1 MSSGTFVGR
10 MLGAKGTSQNT
21 PQTPAPIPTPILGR
35 EEGDAKKKA
44 AKRGGGRAST
54 QFAGNLM
61 SARNDS
67 ILKTELG

>member
-1 MSSGTFVGR
+1 MSGSPK
-10 MLGAKGTSQNT
+10 APKA
-21 PQTPAPIPTPILGR
+21 PPAPAPTPTPILGR
-35 EEGDAKKKA
+35 EEEEAKKKA

-61 SARNDS
+61 SARNDG